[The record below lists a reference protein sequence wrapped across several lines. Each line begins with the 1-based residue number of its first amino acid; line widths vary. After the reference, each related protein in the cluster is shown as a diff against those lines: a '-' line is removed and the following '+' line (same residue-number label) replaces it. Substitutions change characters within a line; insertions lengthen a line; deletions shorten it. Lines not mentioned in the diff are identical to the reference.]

1 MIDHHA
7 KHNGTLSDKVDA
19 AFGLLAEDVITRA
32 ERTGTEVLI
41 WRESQIVRLTPEQ
54 AREELNHT
62 KLLGQ

>member
-19 AFGLLAEDVITRA
+19 AFGLVADEVITRA
-32 ERTGTEVLI
+32 ERSGTEVLI

-54 AREELNHT
+54 AREELNH
-62 KLLGQ
+62 KKALDD